1 MAGSA
6 FAGIVVDRSDNVAA
20 YYGEGAGLAAG
31 SGASLAVQA
40 GFSNGT
46 GTHSISGPFADVG
59 AGGGAGAAGGADY
72 FGGWTDGQLVHGWQR
87 QRWSRLGRIRVR
99 SDNVHECRGPVMP
112 IRFER

>member
-72 FGGWTDGQLVHGWQR
+72 FGGWTDGQLVQGG
-87 QRWSRLGRIRVR
+87 SASVGVGLGGSASAQTTFTNIVGP
-99 SDNVHECRGPVMP
+99 SCR
-112 IRFER
+112 